1 MQMFVFN
8 IKEAPEAQIGGQN
21 KHRCRCCKARSSA
34 RCKRAPWQPHARAKK
49 KVERSSGMSSSAA
62 VSTHHPQSAVLMFV
76 SAILV
81 GDLRLERRRKSVNW
95 ERDSHIATSSSAVD
109 ETVRAPPSGSQKS
122 FPWLEQNQFHTTRAS
137 DDSIR

>member
-1 MQMFVFN
+1 M
-8 IKEAPEAQIGGQN
+8 AAQ
-21 KHRCRCCKARSSA
+21 
-34 RCKRAPWQPHARAKK
+34 RAPKEEESKK
-49 KVERSSGMSSSAA
+49 LRQELVCGGLYAPSAERGA
-62 VSTHHPQSAVLMFV
+62 VFV

-81 GDLRLERRRKSVNW
+81 GDLRLERRRQSVNW

-109 ETVRAPPSGSQKS
+109 ETVRAPPSGPQKS